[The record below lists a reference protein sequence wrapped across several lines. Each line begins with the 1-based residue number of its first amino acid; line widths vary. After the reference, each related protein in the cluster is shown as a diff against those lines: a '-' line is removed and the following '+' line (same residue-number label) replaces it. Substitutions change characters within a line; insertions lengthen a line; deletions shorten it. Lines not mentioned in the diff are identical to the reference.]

1 MNGQPHLGS
10 TSKKGSGQVFL
21 AEHEAKGTTVA
32 AALTVA
38 MAAAEG
44 VHDIQSLDELA
55 RDGGFDLLFGG
66 ESGVAE
72 HWGAVIADGPADQ
85 AVGI

>member
-21 AEHEAKGTTVA
+21 AEHEAKGTTIA

-44 VHDIQSLDELA
+44 VHGIQSLDELA
-55 RDGGFDLLFGG
+55 RDGGFDLLFAG
-66 ESGVAE
+66 ESRIAE
-72 HWGAVIADGPADQ
+72 HWEAAADGPAEQ
-85 AVGI
+85 AVSI